1 MKLLAIDT
9 ATQACSAAL
18 LVGDAIAED
27 YAEVPRQ
34 HNRLILPMVQRLLDE
49 AGLGLGEL
57 DALAFGR
64 GPGAFTGVRLA
75 AGVVQGL
82 ALGAGLPVVPVS
94 NLAALAQ
101 GGVREWGW
109 RRIVACLDARMGE
122 LYWGAFTLDD
132 SRGPVA
138 VHGERLTAPEA
149 LQLPDSG
156 PWWGVGPGWAA
167 YPPAAAL
174 AARLEG
180 VEPARWP
187 RAADV
192 ARIAAHDYRAGRM
205 VRAEAALPVYLRD
218 EVARRPS

>member
-101 GGVREWGW
+101 GGLREWGW
-109 RRIVACLDARMGE
+109 RRIVACLDARIGE
-122 LYWGAFTLDD
+122 LYPGKPVDTFPDLIIDWDQGSSSLRIASPRFGRLERVPATPRTGDHEPDGLLVA
-132 SRGPVA
+132 RGPGIGANLEIGA
-138 VHGERLTAPEA
+138 VESI
-149 LQLPDSG
+149 D
-156 PWWGVGPGWAA
+156 
-167 YPPAAAL
+167 L
-174 AARLEG
+174 AATISALMGVANSDLEG
-180 VEPARWP
+180 RPIEAFCPAP
-187 RAADV
+187 
-192 ARIAAHDYRAGRM
+192 
-205 VRAEAALPVYLRD
+205 
-218 EVARRPS
+218 